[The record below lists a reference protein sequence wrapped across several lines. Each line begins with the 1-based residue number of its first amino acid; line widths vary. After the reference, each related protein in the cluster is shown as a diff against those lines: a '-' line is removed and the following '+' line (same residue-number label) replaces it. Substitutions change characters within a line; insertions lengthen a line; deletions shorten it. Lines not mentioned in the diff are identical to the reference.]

1 MLLTGSFR
9 RSLDEKHRLA
19 IPKTLRDGLGGPSPK
34 EATLFIAPGTDGSL
48 SIYTEEGFSALGQQL
63 AQASPTGQDVR
74 AFSRLFYARAKA
86 VQLDSQG
93 RIRVPSDLVLLVS
106 LSKEV
111 VLLGVR
117 DHVELWDKSRWEE
130 YEAGKQGHYDEIAEK
145 AFGAHGE

>member
-1 MLLTGSFR
+1 MLLTGSFFR
-9 RSLDEKHRLA
+9 ALDEKQRLSV
-19 IPKTLRDGLGGPSPK
+19 PKPIREALGVPERSVFY
-34 EATLFIAPGTDGSL
+34 LAPGTDGSL
-48 SIYTEEGFSALGQQL
+48 ALYTAESFSKLADQL
-63 AQASPTGQDVR
+63 SQASPNGPEVR

-145 AFGAHGE
+145 AFGAHGK